1 MGSNFCIT
9 TAGMPAGEVVFG
21 NSMGGFGQLLDM
33 CIALVWLLDSAK
45 RALQNLK
52 AA

>member
-1 MGSNFCIT
+1 MFSKVVVVNPPNPPKYISNKD
-9 TAGMPAGEVVFG
+9 
-21 NSMGGFGQLLDM
+21 SMGGFGQLLDM